1 MAMAQAQQVARL
13 IRERTGREADLIG
26 ITTFGDV
33 SRAQLAQIGGTGVF
47 VSGLRARLLDDDI
60 DIAVHSLKDLP
71 TAQPPG
77 IELAAVPAPDDPPD
91 ALAAPN
97 RPNPPHLPPRPPTG

>member
-47 VSGLRARLLDDDI
+47 VSGLPARLLHGGI

-71 TAQPPG
+71 TAQPQG
-77 IELAAVPAPDDPPD
+77 IELAAVPARDPPTD
-91 ALAAPN
+91 APPAP
-97 RPNPPHLPPRPPTG
+97 PGATPPSPPSPP